1 MNDQTK
7 MWIYAIG
14 GGVILALIAAKA
26 ANAQSLPKRSG
37 GGGLITGGN
46 GNNNNAGCASVII
59 TTTSGPL
66 SVRAE
71 PTTSS
76 SKVGEIGSGATVEVD
91 AQVEGQSVSGTTT
104 WYHLKDNS
112 GYISGAYSRCV

>member
-37 GGGLITGGN
+37 GGGLITVGN

-91 AQVEGQSVSGTTT
+91 KQVEGDPVSGTTV
-104 WYHLKDNS
+104 WYHLKDGS
-112 GYISGAYSRCV
+112 GYISGAFSRCV